1 MKRYILGALLSIVC
15 QAVLYGQNVDIEN
28 DADVRAQIE
37 TIFGHLDKSRIPTG
51 LLRDYSTDLVDYSI
65 YDGTMNDS
73 NIANLTKYE
82 YILRSIRSSSVTS
95 NYPFGSVTGIMNDMR
110 EATTAT
116 TVPISIAAFK
126 YNYVVDNAISSGA
139 LRRVGD
145 QVYDC
150 YDNSNNWINPYS
162 ESYVVAFS
170 PSVEM
175 FPAGSYT
182 FTVGDFTYSNL
193 DISSIELDAG
203 DGSGYRRMAPSIT
216 VNISEG
222 DGDITLKLKITLS
235 DGTILLAHS
244 KVMSEILNER
254 LSDVDVQDLPDVV
267 NSFFV
272 QTSSGSRISASAS
285 VKYAPGNTSLVKPFI
300 IVEGFDPWELE
311 DSREENDPYYG
322 KGYTTL
328 EDLLI
333 KRDSLTSI
341 CDSCDLVYVD
351 WNDSWA
357 RIQDNAELLIKI
369 INWVNE
375 HKVGDEKNVLMG
387 QSMGGLVAR
396 YALCKMEKERI
407 PHRVTTFV
415 SHDVPY
421 LGANVPIGH
430 QHAFADI
437 MYSSV
442 FSSAIYHAVADS
454 LKDKLR
460 YASMYYNSPSAR
472 QMLIHHVGTDGTVD
486 DSEHL
491 EWQKTL
497 KDIGFPKGDYNLSI
511 QNIAISNGGINYQQ
525 ADTLLNLEGHYK
537 IAGWI
542 RFLAGLAL
550 PRYPLGTLLF
560 DSFASK
566 VNVKAKF
573 NTYPFVAPGS
583 KVYEASIKY
592 NKKIKWLG
600 ISRTYSLYSKTK
612 YAPSSVGIDNSNGSF
627 YVLFDDITETL
638 KEYQDEYDELDSIS
652 VVDRFLIVPTASALC
667 IGSDSRNLTQ
677 TDYHGVFSDED
688 YSKTPFSYIYV
699 GDEADVHIAI
709 NKAMADSIAGRLKIR
724 FGGPI
729 LPKENDRYY
738 INNYTGD
745 IEWSTSDSNI
755 ATIDDY
761 GRIHIK
767 NTGFVTIFAR
777 CEKGATHS
785 MRVMTGIPDFSL
797 SSVKRIMAGGYNVK
811 AECSVA
817 ELADFVQKTN
827 LYGLWGVKYDVGEI
841 DWTEDH
847 SLIFESGGEGMS
859 YSTFVSNGDKNAYVY
874 FKAVNDA
881 FTSKTS
887 MIVCSAVPVERPIEE
902 PILITRDGILV
913 SNEEVNQVSTR
924 SGAVSEAVSY
934 CIDGK
939 VNLVFDHIP
948 SASEFRRELAKSEK
962 FREILKD
969 VKPWGERESIILK
982 VLIVFGE
989 ENYEGVLKLIYK
1001 DLI

>member
-1 MKRYILGALLSIVC
+1 MKRYILGTIFSIIC

-28 DADVRAQIE
+28 DANVRTQIE
-37 TIFGHLDKSRIPTG
+37 TIFDHLDKSRVPTG
-51 LLRDYSTDLVDYSI
+51 LLRDYSTDLVDYSL
-65 YDGTMNDS
+65 YDGTLNDS
-73 NIANLTKYE
+73 NIANLTQYE

-95 NYPFGSVTGIMNDMR
+95 NYPFGSVAGIMNDMR

-116 TVPISIAAFK
+116 IVPISIAAFK
-126 YNYVVDNAISSGA
+126 YNYVIDNAISSGA

-150 YDNSNNWINPYS
+150 YDNSNNWINPYG

-193 DISSIELDAG
+193 DIASIELDTG
-203 DGSGYRRMAPSIT
+203 DGSGYRRMAPSVT
-216 VNISEG
+216 ANLSG
-222 DGDITLKLKITLS
+222 GDITMKLKITLS

-244 KVMSEILNER
+244 EVMSEILNAR
-254 LSDVDVQDLPDVV
+254 PSDVDVQDLPDVV

-272 QTSSGSRISASAS
+272 QTSSGTRISASAS

-311 DSREENDPYYG
+311 GRRDEDDPYYG

-328 EDLLI
+328 EDLLK
-333 KRDSLTSI
+333 KRKSLKSI

-375 HKVGDEKNVLMG
+375 HKVGDEGNVLMG

-407 PHRVTTFV
+407 SHRVTTFV

-421 LGANVPIGH
+421 LGANVPVGH
-430 QHAFADI
+430 QHAFVDI
-437 MYSSV
+437 MFNPV
-442 FSSAIYHAVADS
+442 FSYAVNHAVADS
-454 LKDKLR
+454 LKDKLY
-460 YASMYYNSPSAR
+460 YASKYYNSPSAR

-491 EWQKTL
+491 KWQQTL
-497 KDIGFPKGDYNLSI
+497 KEIGFPKGDYDLSI
-511 QNIAISNGGINYQQ
+511 QNIAISNGGINDQQ
-525 ADTLLNLEGHYK
+525 DDTLLYVDGHYK
-537 IAGWI
+537 IAGWV
-542 RFLAGLAL
+542 RVLAGLAL

-566 VNVKAKF
+566 VNVRAKV
-573 NTYPFVAPGS
+573 NTYPFVASGT

-600 ISRTYSLYSKTK
+600 ISRTYTLYSKIK
-612 YAPSSVGIDNSNGSF
+612 NAPSSVGVDNSNGSF
-627 YVLFDDITETL
+627 YAFSGITDTL
-638 KEYQDEYDELDSIS
+638 RKYQTEYDELDSIS
-652 VVDRFLIVPTASALC
+652 VADRFIIVPTASALC
-667 IGSDSRNLTQ
+667 IGSDGRGLTQ
-677 TDYHGVFSDED
+677 ADYHGVFSKED
-688 YSKTPFSYIYV
+688 CSKTPFSCVYV
-699 GDEADVHIAI
+699 SGTAERHISFS
-709 NKAMADSIAGRLKIR
+709 NSMAEWILDRLSPI

-729 LPKENDRYY
+729 LPNENDRYY
-738 INNYTGD
+738 INNYTGL

-755 ATIDDY
+755 ATIDSY

-767 NTGFVTIFAR
+767 KIGFVTVYAK
-777 CEKGATHS
+777 CEDRITPYS
-785 MRVMTGIPDFSL
+785 MRVMTGIPEFSL
-797 SSVKRIMAGGYNVK
+797 SSQKKIMAGGYSLK
-811 AECSVA
+811 ARCDVA
-817 ELADFVQKTN
+817 ELADFVSKTN
-827 LYGLWGVKYDVGEI
+827 LYGLWGVKYDAGDI

-881 FTSKTS
+881 FTSKTC
-887 MIVCSAVPVERPIEE
+887 MVVCSAVPVEKPIEG
-902 PILITRDGILV
+902 PVIITKNGILV
-913 SNEEVNQVSTR
+913 SDEETEQISTR
-924 SGAVSEAVSY
+924 SGAASETVSY

-939 VNLVFDHIP
+939 VTLVFDHIP
-948 SASEFRRELAKSEK
+948 SASEFRRKLAKSEE
-962 FREILKD
+962 FREILMD
-969 VKPWGERESIILK
+969 MKPWGERESIILK
-982 VLIVFGE
+982 VRIVSGE
-989 ENYEGVLKLIYK
+989 ENYEGALKLIYK
-1001 DLI
+1001 ESI

>member
-1 MKRYILGALLSIVC
+1 MKRHILGTILFLIC
-15 QAVLYGQNVDIEN
+15 QTVLRGQNVDIEN
-28 DADVRAQIE
+28 DLDVRSQIE
-37 TIFGHLDKSRIPTG
+37 TIFEHLDKSRVPTG

-65 YDGTMNDS
+65 YDGTLNES
-73 NIANLTKYE
+73 NIASLTQYE

-126 YNYVVDNAISSGA
+126 YNYVVDNATSSGA

-162 ESYVVAFS
+162 ESYIVAFS

-182 FTVGDFTYSNL
+182 FTVRDFTYSNL
-193 DISSIELDAG
+193 DIASIELDPG
-203 DGSGYRRMAPSIT
+203 DGSGYRRMAPSVT
-216 VNISEG
+216 AYLSEG
-222 DGDITLKLKITLS
+222 DINLKLRITLS
-235 DGTILLAHS
+235 DGTVLYAHS

-254 LSDVDVQDLPDVV
+254 LSYVDVQNLPDLVD
-267 NSFFV
+267 SFFV

-300 IVEGFDPWELE
+300 IVEGFDPWELDGRRDE
-311 DSREENDPYYG
+311 DDPYYG

-328 EDLLI
+328 EDLLK
-333 KRDSLTSI
+333 KRKSLKSI
-341 CDSCDLVYVD
+341 CDSCDIVYVD

-369 INWVNE
+369 IKWVNE
-375 HKVGDEKNVLMG
+375 HKVGDEGNVLMG

-396 YALCKMEKERI
+396 YALCKMEKEHI

-442 FSSAIYHAVADS
+442 FSSAINLAVADS

-460 YASMYYNSPSAR
+460 YAKMYYNSPSAR
-472 QMLIHHVGTDGTVD
+472 QMLIHHVNTDGLVD

-491 EWQKTL
+491 QWQKTL

-511 QNIAISNGGINYQQ
+511 QNIAISNGGINNQQ
-525 ADTLLNLEGHYK
+525 ADTLLNIEGHYK
-537 IAGWI
+537 IAGWV

-573 NTYPFVAPGS
+573 NTYPFVSPGS

-592 NKKIKWLG
+592 NKRIKWLG

-627 YVLFDDITETL
+627 YVLPSDITKTL
-638 KEYQDEYDELDSIS
+638 KKYQEDYNELDSVS
-652 VVDRFLIVPTASALC
+652 VVDRFIIVPTASALC
-667 IGSDSRNLTQ
+667 IGSDSRSLTQ
-677 TDYHGVFSDED
+677 ADYHGVFSKED
-688 YSKTPFSYIYV
+688 YSKTLFSYIYV

-709 NKAMADSIAGRLKIR
+709 NKSIANSITERLKIK

-738 INNYTGD
+738 INNYTGN

-761 GRIHIK
+761 GRIHVK
-767 NTGFVTIFAR
+767 KTGFVTVFAR
-777 CEKGATHS
+777 CEDGTTHA
-785 MRVMTGIPDFSL
+785 MRVMTGIPEFSL
-797 SSVKRIMAGGYNVK
+797 SSQKRIVAGGYSLK
-811 AECSVA
+811 ARCDVA
-817 ELADFVQKTN
+817 ELADFVSRTN
-827 LYGLWGVKYDVGEI
+827 LHGLWGVKYDAGEI

-887 MIVCSAVPVERPIEE
+887 MVVCSAVPVEKPIEG
-902 PILITRDGILV
+902 PVIITKNGILV
-913 SNEEVNQVSTR
+913 PNDEDNQITTR
-924 SGAVSEAVSY
+924 SGAVSEVVSY
-934 CIDGK
+934 CIEGK

-948 SASEFRRELAKSEK
+948 SASELRRELAESKE
-962 FREILKD
+962 FREILMD

-982 VLIVFGE
+982 VRIVSGE

-1001 DLI
+1001 KII

>member
-1 MKRYILGALLSIVC
+1 MKRYILGTIFSIIC

-28 DADVRAQIE
+28 DANVRTQIE
-37 TIFGHLDKSRIPTG
+37 TIFDHLDKSRVPTG
-51 LLRDYSTDLVDYSI
+51 LLRDYSTDLVDYSL
-65 YDGTMNDS
+65 YDGTLNDS
-73 NIANLTKYE
+73 NIANLTQYE

-126 YNYVVDNAISSGA
+126 YNYVMDNAISSGA

-193 DISSIELDAG
+193 DIASIELDTG
-203 DGSGYRRMAPSIT
+203 DGSGYRRMAPSVT
-216 VNISEG
+216 ANLSG
-222 DGDITLKLKITLS
+222 GDITLKLRINLL

-244 KVMSEILNER
+244 KIVSEILYEYP
-254 LSDVDVQDLPDVV
+254 LDVDVQYLPDVV
-267 NSFFV
+267 DSFFV
-272 QTSSGSRISASAS
+272 QTSSGTRISASAS

-311 DSREENDPYYG
+311 GRRDEDDPYYG

-328 EDLLI
+328 EDLLK
-333 KRDSLTSI
+333 KRKSLKSI

-396 YALCKMEKERI
+396 YALCKMEKERV

-442 FSSAIYHAVADS
+442 FSSAINLAVVDS

-460 YASMYYNSPSAR
+460 YAKMYYDSPSAR
-472 QMLIHHVGTDGTVD
+472 QMLIHHVNTDGVVD

-491 EWQKTL
+491 EWQQTL

-511 QNIAISNGGINYQQ
+511 QNIAISNGGINNQQ
-525 ADTLLNLEGHYK
+525 ADTLLNVEGHYK
-537 IAGWI
+537 IAGLV

-550 PRYPLGTLLF
+550 PRYPLGMLLF

-592 NKKIKWLG
+592 NKRIKWLG

-612 YAPSSVGIDNSNGSF
+612 YAPSNVGIDNSNGSF
-627 YVLFDDITETL
+627 YAFPGVKDTL
-638 KEYQDEYDELDSIS
+638 NKYLAEYDEVDSVS
-652 VVDRFLIVPTASALC
+652 VVDRFIIVPTASALC
-667 IGSDSRNLTQ
+667 IGSDGRGLTQ
-677 TDYHGVFSDED
+677 ADYQGVFSEED
-688 YSKTPFSYIYV
+688 CSKTPFSYIYV
-699 GDEADVHIAI
+699 RDEADVHIAI
-709 NKAMADSIAGRLKIR
+709 NKSIADSIAGRLKIK

-738 INNYTGD
+738 INNYTGN

-767 NTGFVTIFAR
+767 KTGFVTVFAR
-777 CEKGATHS
+777 CEDGSTHA
-785 MRVMTGIPDFSL
+785 MRVMTGIPEFSL
-797 SSVKRIMAGGYNVK
+797 SSQKKIMAGGYSLK
-811 AECSVA
+811 ARCDVA
-817 ELADFVQKTN
+817 ELADFVSKTN
-827 LYGLWGVKYDVGEI
+827 LYGLWGVKYDAAEI

-847 SLIFESGGEGMS
+847 SLIFESGGESMS

-887 MIVCSAVPVERPIEE
+887 MVVCSAVPVEKPIEG
-902 PILITRDGILV
+902 PVIITKNGIFV
-913 SNEEVNQVSTR
+913 SDEETEQISTR
-924 SGAVSEAVSY
+924 SGAASETVSY

-939 VNLVFDHIP
+939 VTLVFDHIP
-948 SASEFRRELAKSEK
+948 SASEFRRELAKSEE

-982 VLIVFGE
+982 VRIVSGE

-1001 DLI
+1001 EAI

>member
-1 MKRYILGALLSIVC
+1 MKRYILGTIFSIIC

-28 DADVRAQIE
+28 DANVRTQIE
-37 TIFGHLDKSRIPTG
+37 TIFDHLDKSRVPTG

-73 NIANLTKYE
+73 NIASLTKYE

-126 YNYVVDNAISSGA
+126 YNYVVDDAISSGA

-150 YDNSNNWINPYS
+150 YDNSNNWINPYR

-193 DISSIELDAG
+193 DIASVELDAG
-203 DGSGYRRMAPSIT
+203 DGRGYRRMAPSVT
-216 VNISEG
+216 ADLSGGN
-222 DGDITLKLKITLS
+222 ITLKLKITLT
-235 DGTILLAHS
+235 DGTVLFAHS
-244 KVMSEILNER
+244 EVMSEISYNYPL
-254 LSDVDVQDLPDVV
+254 DVPVQNLPDLVD
-267 NSFFV
+267 SFFV
-272 QTSSGSRISASAS
+272 QTSSGTRISASAS
-285 VKYAPGNTSLVKPFI
+285 IKYAPGNTSLVKPFI
-300 IVEGFDPWELE
+300 IVEGFDPWELD
-311 DSREENDPYYG
+311 DSMEENNPYYG

-333 KRDSLTSI
+333 QRDSLTSI
-341 CDSCDLVYVD
+341 CDSCDIVYVD

-396 YALCKMEKERI
+396 YALCKMENERV

-442 FSSAIYHAVADS
+442 FSSAINLAVADS
-454 LKDKLR
+454 LKDKIR
-460 YASMYYNSPSAR
+460 YAKMYYNSPSAR

-491 EWQKTL
+491 KWQKTL

-511 QNIAISNGGINYQQ
+511 QNIAISNGGVNNQQ
-525 ADTLLNLEGHYK
+525 ADTLLNVEGHCK
-537 IAGWI
+537 IAGWA

-600 ISRTYSLYSKTK
+600 ISRTYTLYSKTK
-612 YAPSSVGIDNSNGSF
+612 YAPSSVGVDNSNGSF
-627 YVLFDDITETL
+627 YVLPSDITKTL
-638 KEYQDEYDELDSIS
+638 KEYQEEYNELDSVS
-652 VVDRFLIVPTASALC
+652 VVDRFIIVPTASALC
-667 IGSDSRNLTQ
+667 IGSDSRGLTQ
-677 TDYHGVFSDED
+677 ADYHGVFSKED

-709 NKAMADSIAGRLKIR
+709 NKSIADSTAGRLKIK

-767 NTGFVTIFAR
+767 KTGFVTVYAR
-777 CEKGATHS
+777 CEDGSTQA
-785 MRVMTGIPDFSL
+785 MRVMTGIPEFSL
-797 SSVKRIMAGGYNVK
+797 SSQKKIMACGYSLK
-811 AECSVA
+811 ARCDVA
-817 ELADFVQKTN
+817 ELADFVSKTN
-827 LYGLWGVKYDVGEI
+827 LYGLWGVKYDAGEI

-847 SLIFESGGEGMS
+847 SLIFEIGGEGMS

-887 MIVCSAVPVERPIEE
+887 MVVCSAVPVEKPIEG
-902 PILITRDGILV
+902 PVIVTKNGILV
-913 SNEEVNQVSTR
+913 SEEDVDQVSTR
-924 SGAVSEAVSY
+924 SGAASEAVSY

-939 VNLVFDHIP
+939 VTLVFDHIP
-948 SASEFRRELAKSEK
+948 SASEFRRELAKPEG

-969 VKPWGERESIILK
+969 MKPWGERERIILK
-982 VLIVFGE
+982 VRIVSGE

-1001 DLI
+1001 EAI